1 MRAEHCTKIG
11 CSFSFTTGNYQITTT
26 PLNEWMYVVGDKNG
40 DRVPCPDMGSGRRL
54 RSIEDIMQLPLATT
68 AKLSR
73 AEAIALVLYTGPMVR
88 IFLPRSLLSE
98 AFFY

>member
-1 MRAEHCTKIG
+1 
-11 CSFSFTTGNYQITTT
+11 
-26 PLNEWMYVVGDKNG
+26 
-40 DRVPCPDMGSGRRL
+40 
-54 RSIEDIMQLPLATT
+54 MQLPLATT